1 MIRDMDGW
9 IDRTNERNV
18 FTSASA
24 AVSVFPPL
32 QFLRELDLDKDA
44 LQKAIIGTIGD
55 VDSYQLPDAKGYSAL
70 VRHLLNTTDDER
82 QERREQILGTT
93 LQDFR
98 EFADVIDTV
107 KNNGV
112 LAAVASAEATRAASE
127 EMGADALNS
136 INVF

>member
-1 MIRDMDGW
+1 M
-9 IDRTNERNV
+9 
-18 FTSASA
+18 
-24 AVSVFPPL
+24 SVFPPL

-70 VRHLLNTTDDER
+70 VRHLLNITDDER